1 MIKGLMYLEIGGEQK
16 GLQFGMYSL
25 KILTEKRGISI
36 NDLGELAV
44 GFEDDFIKGV
54 DLIVDMLYAG
64 MTNYNLVNGKNENVN
79 YYQLYNDFISIDKDD
94 LPKVIEAFTSTLNL
108 GDAVANSNNEM
119 DKAPADSKKK

>member
-1 MIKGLMYLEIGGEQK
+1 MIKGLMFLEIGGEQK

-54 DLIVDMLYAG
+54 DLIVDLLYAG